1 MRKLKMAIALPWF
14 VTCVFVSLGFSV
26 ESNSQTPTP
35 TSAVGTPSQE
45 QSVAPSPA
53 TAGGEL
59 DFNSAAGQETQV
71 ASSQQTAA
79 SPFWAWS
86 LIALSI
92 AAISLAFFFG
102 RKSKLGSTSLDL
114 FQFPY
119 PAKLA
124 VSFILFAFGLTHA
137 LAAITV
143 YLDTRVVYASA
154 QEYFFYLKP
163 ARLTALSHAH
173 LMAIATMDGIV
184 SFFFAMRYSSRSY
197 GFSSAVITM
206 TFIGIFGDVGS
217 WWLTKYFGESFE
229 LLSMFTG
236 IFFSLGFAVMSLAVF
251 RDLWFFQTSQ
261 ARTAQ

>member
-1 MRKLKMAIALPWF
+1 MKKLKAKIVLTLF
-14 VTCVFVSLGFSV
+14 VTCTVMTFGFST
-26 ESNSQTPTP
+26 ESRAQAATP
-35 TSAVGTPSQE
+35 TST
-45 QSVAPSPA
+45 A
-53 TAGGEL
+53 TSLSAASGDL

-71 ASSQQTAA
+71 AVSQQTAA

-92 AAISLAFFFG
+92 AAIAAAFYFG
-102 RKSKLGSTSLDL
+102 RESKIGSLSIDL
-114 FQFPY
+114 FHFPF

-124 VSFILFAFGLTHA
+124 ISFLLFAFGLTHA

-143 YLDTRVVYASA
+143 YLDTRVVYSSA

-184 SFFFAMRYSSRSY
+184 SLFFAMRYSSRNY